1 MIPSTT
7 SPIIIPVSSIIR
19 VLGRNY
25 DESILLTSKYNQS
38 LLRGRRHRQSS
49 TIDNQTGIQ
58 QINSSLYHKISDRI
72 KITRPDQV
80 YVYPRQ
86 SYRRQTRHNPYLPTT
101 LFEQKNTKMDLNCN
115 SNNTNTTTTNNNE
128 LINQYEQKSSE
139 NINNEIKNETILNIY
154 DDQIVI
160 PNEYMMQSNKMI
172 KRRIIMNYDC
182 QNCKQKFK
190 TKNQLNL
197 HIIKCQNESEQNE
210 YTTRRHYS
218 KSESLLVSLLKQE
231 AITEKKQDI
240 QSNNISSIT
249 MTSPITSN
257 KKLKQIDDTITIDS
271 NNIQIKLEK
280 NEIDF
285 IIKDSNMLK
294 KTTNKN
300 QLISSLQSQTKS
312 LSLIICT
319 ICGEGDISNDEL
331 IHCSTCQKSMHAYK
345 CLSFENNKILKTI
358 KTYSWECVDCKKCI
372 QCGTVEH
379 DDELLFCDH
388 CDRAYHLDCL
398 NPPLSEPPPGEWYC
412 QLCV

>member
-1 MIPSTT
+1 MIPSPT

-19 VLGRNY
+19 VVGRNY

-38 LLRGRRHRQSS
+38 LLHDRRRRQSS

-58 QINSSLYHKISDRI
+58 QINSSLYHKTSDRMH
-72 KITRPDQV
+72 ITRTDQV
-80 YVYPRQ
+80 YVYPRRP
-86 SYRRQTRHNPYLPTT
+86 YRRQIRHNPYISTVPI
-101 LFEQKNTKMDLNCN
+101 EQKNTKIDLND
-115 SNNTNTTTTNNNE
+115 NNNE
-128 LINQYEQKSSE
+128 LINQSEQKCNEYLNS
-139 NINNEIKNETILNIY
+139 EIKNEPTLNIHE
-154 DDQIVI
+154 DRVVI
-160 PNEYMMQSNKMI
+160 PYEYIQSNKPN
-172 KRRIIMNYDC
+172 KRRIFMNYNC

-190 TKNQLNL
+190 TKTQLNL
-197 HIIKCQNESEQNE
+197 HVNKCQDEPEQNE
-210 YTTRRHYS
+210 HTTRRHFS

-240 QSNNISSIT
+240 QLNNIPSIVMTQPIISS
-249 MTSPITSN
+249 
-257 KKLKQIDDTITIDS
+257 KKTKQIDDTITIDS
-271 NNIQIKLEK
+271 NSIQIKLEK
-280 NEIDF
+280 NDIDF
-285 IIKDSNMLK
+285 VIKDSKMSK
-294 KTTNKN
+294 KTTNKS
-300 QLISSLQSQTKS
+300 QLISSLQSQTKP
-312 LSLIICT
+312 LSLITCT
-319 ICGEGDISNDEL
+319 ICGEGNLYNDEL

-345 CLSFENNKILKTI
+345 CLNFENNKILKTI